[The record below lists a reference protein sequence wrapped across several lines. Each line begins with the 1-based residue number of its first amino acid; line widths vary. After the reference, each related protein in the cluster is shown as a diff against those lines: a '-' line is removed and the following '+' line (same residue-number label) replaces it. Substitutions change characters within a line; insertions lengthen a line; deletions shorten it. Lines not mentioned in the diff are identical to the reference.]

1 MQLLGW
7 FGVFFFL
14 FLFLAFGEML
24 IIRANSPYT
33 TNLHQMMR
41 QKAEIS
47 PTSSYTLLKRENK
60 SVQRFCDAYAC
71 NKKSR
76 GREKKSWLAWQQVNN
91 EQGKNTWL

>member
-24 IIRANSPYT
+24 IIPANSPIH
-33 TNLHQMMR
+33 NQSPSDD
-41 QKAEIS
+41 EIS

-76 GREKKSWLAWQQVNN
+76 GREKKSWLAWQQVSN
-91 EQGKNTWL
+91 EPGKNTWL

>member
-1 MQLLGW
+1 MQLLGR

-41 QKAEIS
+41 QKAEVS
-47 PTSSYTLLKRENK
+47 PPTPCT
-60 SVQRFCDAYAC
+60 D
-71 NKKSR
+71 
-76 GREKKSWLAWQQVNN
+76 
-91 EQGKNTWL
+91 